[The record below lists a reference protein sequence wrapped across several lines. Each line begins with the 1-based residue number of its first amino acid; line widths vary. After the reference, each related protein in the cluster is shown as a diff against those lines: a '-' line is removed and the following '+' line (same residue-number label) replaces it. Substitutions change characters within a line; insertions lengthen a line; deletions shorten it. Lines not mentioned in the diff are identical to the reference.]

1 VERGTDDPHRGSS
14 PGARERE
21 REGDRSA
28 RDEPGRS
35 TPTPGSVPPLDRVP
49 LASARTAGWSAGS
62 GLRLR
67 LVVSLAALF
76 VLGFV
81 PLFFAIS
88 GLTRATLRAERE
100 DHARAMGRVV
110 AARVA
115 EAHARRA
122 PGDLSALV
130 EAQIGGRTGL
140 SALAVYDETG
150 RRVAAAGELADLDR
164 LPPRTDGVERV
175 ERETTR
181 HGPAVRVTIPGPR
194 GAVVALLRTD
204 DEGTRTEP
212 LLRLVGLYVGV
223 IAVALLVFVYI
234 ALGRLVVNPLDR
246 LALAARRVA
255 EGPRPLVDPSASASA
270 LSLQLAR
277 PAPFAEEA
285 AQGPRETRDLGR
297 SLSAMTSR
305 LEAEETKLRS
315 KVTEL
320 ERTTAELRATQAG
333 LVRSERLASVGR
345 LSAGLAHEI
354 GNPLAALAGMNEL
367 LLEGGLDEQEQRD
380 FLVRTQREIDRIAR
394 IVRELLAFARPDQP
408 HDAEEPGDL
417 GAALH
422 DLEKLLAPQ
431 KAFRSV
437 HLQLDLPADLPPVA
451 LSREHLTQVGL
462 NLLLNA
468 AQACPTGTIR
478 VTARAVDVEGT
489 TTKRGSAGRSGV
501 RWTVEDDGPGIS
513 DEVATRLF
521 EPFVTTKPVG
531 EGTGLGLAVCRGLV
545 EGVGGTIELH
555 AEDAPPRA
563 GARAGACFVVWLPAA
578 TTPVEASSAVGSG
591 AAGDEALA
599 PKGTDGKADDRQ
611 KNR

>member
-1 VERGTDDPHRGSS
+1 VDQRPEESRGGGDTSSGRKRADDSSAAPPALAAVVPEATTSLPERA
-14 PGARERE
+14 GA
-21 REGDRSA
+21 
-28 RDEPGRS
+28 
-35 TPTPGSVPPLDRVP
+35 
-49 LASARTAGWSAGS
+49 WS

-81 PLFFAIS
+81 PLFFAVS
-88 GLTRATLRAERE
+88 NLTRATLRAERE

-140 SALAVYDETG
+140 SALAVYDESG
-150 RRVAAAGELADLDR
+150 RRVAAAGEILDLDR
-164 LPPRTDGVERV
+164 LPPRTDGIERV
-175 ERETTR
+175 EPETTR

-204 DEGTRTEP
+204 DEGTRAGP
-212 LLRLVGLYVGV
+212 LLRLVGLYVAV

-255 EGPRPLVDPSASASA
+255 EGPRPASDPSVDP
-270 LSLQLAR
+270 LARELDR
-277 PAPFAEEA
+277 PAPFADEA
-285 AQGPRETRDLGR
+285 AFGPRETRDLGR

-305 LEAEETKLRS
+305 LEAEETKLRL
-315 KVTEL
+315 KVAEL
-320 ERTTAELRATQAG
+320 ERATAELQAAQAG

-380 FLVRTQREIDRIAR
+380 FLQRTQREVERIAR

-417 GAALH
+417 ASSLRE
-422 DLEKLLAPQ
+422 LVKLLSPQ
-431 KAFRSV
+431 KAFRTIKL
-437 HLQLDLPADLPPVA
+437 HLNLPADLPPVR

-468 AQACPTGTIR
+468 AQASPEGSIW
-478 VTARAVDVEGT
+478 VTATETPTADADAT
-489 TTKRGSAGRSGV
+489 TATAGRSLEGAGTPERRPGV
-501 RWTVEDDGPGIS
+501 RWTVEDDGEGIS
-513 DEVATRLF
+513 ADVATRLF

-545 EGVGGTIELH
+545 EGAGGTIEL
-555 AEDAPPRA
+555 APTAGIGSVGSVRSGGGGESKETCPR
-563 GARAGACFVVWLPAA
+563 RGACFVVWLP
-578 TTPVEASSAVGSG
+578 T
-591 AAGDEALA
+591 A
-599 PKGTDGKADDRQ
+599 PSTER
-611 KNR
+611 